1 MDIFRVSFI
10 GHRVVDEYRQVEEE
24 LDEVI
29 ELLHRKYG
37 FIDFNVGRNGEFDD
51 LATQAVRR
59 FRREW
64 EEWCELTLVEPYPVA
79 NLDIIE
85 KSYDSVIIPTDNGD
99 QMVSYNG
106 QDCVYDVMGNPTM
119 YRGKTATWVNGR
131 CLASFD
137 GHTFTY
143 DGQGRR
149 LTKDSVVFAYDSNGR
164 LIKQGDNMEFF
175 YDQTGVVG
183 LKYGATTYLYRK
195 DAQGNVIALIGENG
209 AIVARYLYD
218 AWGNVSVVDNNGT
231 LISDS
236 NHIGN
241 VNPFRYRAYY
251 YDTETKLY
259 FLKTRYYDPEIGRF
273 VTIDGI
279 QFLTSK
285 VSNGLNLY
293 SYCYNNP
300 VYYIDKTGT
309 SPEVSTEVDIWSLY
323 NFKNY
328 IWRSGRY
335 QPRRT
340 YKISNNPFKYLGNNL
355 LFAGE
360 LFLSKFELNFGGYEF
375 TALNFNTGVTILSA
389 GFDLLDGRVYFSDTD
404 YLGIKV
410 GSVNLDII
418 DIQPMENNYT
428 ILDAQATALTV
439 GAYSEY
445 VDAELLVGSVGATLK
460 FKDGKFTFGFSLGI
474 GFKITIKFW

>member
-1 MDIFRVSFI
+1 
-10 GHRVVDEYRQVEEE
+10 
-24 LDEVI
+24 
-29 ELLHRKYG
+29 
-37 FIDFNVGRNGEFDD
+37 
-51 LATQAVRR
+51 
-59 FRREW
+59 
-64 EEWCELTLVEPYPVA
+64 
-79 NLDIIE
+79 
-85 KSYDSVIIPTDNGD
+85 
-99 QMVSYNG
+99 MVK
-106 QDCVYDVMGNPTM
+106 Q
-119 YRGKTATWVNGR
+119 
-131 CLASFD
+131 
-137 GHTFTY
+137 
-143 DGQGRR
+143 
-149 LTKDSVVFAYDSNGR
+149 SNG
-164 LIKQGDNMEFF
+164 LEFF
-175 YDQTGVVG
+175 YDHAGVAG
-183 LKYGATTYLYRK
+183 FKYGGATYVYRK
-195 DAQGNVIALIGENG
+195 DAQGNIIAIINQAGNVVVE
-209 AIVARYLYD
+209 YTYD
-218 AWGNVSVVDNNGT
+218 AWGNHTFDD
-231 LISDS
+231 ISGVGL
-236 NHIGN
+236 GN
-241 VNPFRYRAYY
+241 LNPFRYRSYY
-251 YDTETKLY
+251 YDIGTKLY

-273 VTIDGI
+273 MTIDGI

-360 LFLSKFELNFGGYEF
+360 LLLSKFELNFGGYEF
-375 TALNFNTGVTILSA
+375 TALNFNTGCTILSA

-410 GSVNLDII
+410 GAVNFDII

-445 VDAELLVGSVGATLK
+445 VDAELLVGSVGFTLK
-460 FKDGKFTFGFSLGI
+460 FKDGKFTFGASLGM
-474 GFKITIKFW
+474 GLKITIKFW